1 MIFYCLQTKEILQQS
16 PEDRIPGQIK
26 ALIQMN
32 LEVDYEKLKEFCI
45 SNLNTYL
52 FEEEETEETSEPD

>member
-1 MIFYCLQTKEILQQS
+1 M
-16 PEDRIPGQIK
+16 
-26 ALIQMN
+26 ALIKMN